1 MGQEEVSIPAF
12 SNNIVISDEK
22 ELNTPEQEILSMLSS
37 SNMLPNYNNQENTTN
52 SIFYKT
58 LQEYLSSSEVYL
70 TSNKAHQIEDKII
83 DLQEI
88 MSSEGET
95 DFAIMSL
102 EGKKVAIYISEQ
114 IYELCDLKLVL
125 DMEGNIEEISE
136 SSGDIIYT
144 KYTPVSQDGF
154 QIKVLIIILAS
165 MTTLLSICII
175 IAKKNQL
182 FMKEV
187 VYDGF
192 DEERF
197 A

>member
-70 TSNKAHQIEDKII
+70 RSNKVHQIEEKIM

-95 DFAIMSL
+95 DFTKMSL

-114 IYELCDLKLVL
+114 IYEQCNLKLVL
-125 DMEGNIEEISE
+125 NMEGNIEEISE